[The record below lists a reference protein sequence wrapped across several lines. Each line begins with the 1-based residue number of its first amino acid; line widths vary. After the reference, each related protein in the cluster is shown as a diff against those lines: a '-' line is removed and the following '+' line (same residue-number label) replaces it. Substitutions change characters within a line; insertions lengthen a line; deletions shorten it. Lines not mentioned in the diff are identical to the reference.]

1 MTAYRDC
8 SGDLWTQQE
17 DGLYKFGELYA
28 RTLERVQSAY
38 GPLTPVPD
46 DTAEEAPRMSREEA
60 LAKATEQV
68 NALATNGRGFQDG
81 VRFADKVDAVERL
94 ARFLAGDQKEV

>member
-1 MTAYRDC
+1 MTVADPFR
-8 SGDLWTQQE
+8 
-17 DGLYKFGELYA
+17 
-28 RTLERVQSAY
+28 LEPMMNLSDP
-38 GPLTPVPD
+38 GPLVIPVPM
-46 DTAEEAPRMSREEA
+46 PREEA
-60 LAKATEQV
+60 LAKVTEQV